1 VTEELAN
8 RLIAQG
14 VSNTRLYT
22 IIKQCYTE
30 HTGEEIAEAI
40 AYIRAE
46 IVLGKFQS
54 KTAILPTK
62 PAPKRTRKVQLEAE

>member
-1 VTEELAN
+1 MTEELAN

-46 IVLGKFQS
+46 IVLGKFQA
-54 KTAILPTK
+54 KTAIKLAETR
-62 PAPKRTRKVQLEAE
+62 PKRTKIAA